1 MKSVK
6 VTKESE
12 KFQEI
17 ERLYRAA
24 FPREER
30 VPMDTLLEADGPYD
44 FIACYD
50 GAILCGFYSA
60 LTFGDITHILFL
72 AVEEK
77 LRDHGYGSQILA
89 EIGKAYAGNRVIL
102 DVEMVDPEADNNE
115 QREQRIAFYLRNGY
129 HHSGISYGWRGVMY
143 EILILDGTISEEEF
157 WNFWDQLDEV
167 QQNNYYFYTG
177 SYAEKGEPGICLW
190 KLSARN
196 ERLSMLGADTQT
208 TRPSWVTLNERG
220 DTLYAVREQVPMG
233 GVYEMKALRSV
244 ENPELLRPAESSEL
258 VEPAESP
265 ELLESAESQELLEET
280 ENPELLESAESS
292 ELLELVKSSE
302 LLQETA
308 GQPCKAKKEAGTNPG
323 IAKDMAAAPILE
335 MVKEMPSGGADPC
348 HLSLDGRENFLMTA
362 NYTSG
367 SLAVFALDEQGHLQG
382 QCDFW
387 QHTPRRTD
395 ETQGQGNSQQ
405 SRKAKNPQENPFKV
419 NPLRQEGP
427 HVHFSEEAGEL
438 LWSTDLGLDQVF
450 GYQIDYEQKK
460 LTDTGIR
467 LQLPDGYG
475 PRHLAFW
482 HEDMAVIYV
491 LCELSNRIVVFAEK
505 VQEEGSEETEK
516 AAEKI
521 SGRRMEE
528 AAEKTFE
535 GETTEAEKKV
545 SETGTEK
552 MDRERFENMPEY
564 TILQDISTLPEG
576 YHGESTAS
584 AIRLYGGFLFAANRG
599 DDSIAMYEI
608 QKNGTLTLCCIKK
621 TGGRTPRDFQIF
633 SDYLVVAN
641 QESDSLTVLHI
652 NRKEKRLE
660 RTAIHADVIKP
671 TCVCRLERQALL

>member
-115 QREQRIAFYLRNGY
+115 QREQRIAFYMRNGY

-190 KLSARN
+190 KLNARN
-196 ERLSMLGADTQT
+196 ERLSMLGADTQM

-220 DTLYAVREQVPMG
+220 DTLYAVREQVPIG

-265 ELLESAESQELLEET
+265 ELLQET
-280 ENPELLESAESS
+280 E
-292 ELLELVKSSE
+292 
-302 LLQETA
+302 
-308 GQPCKAKKEAGTNPG
+308 GQLRGAKKEAGTNPG

-348 HLSLDGRENFLMTA
+348 HLSLDGRENFLMAA

-367 SLAVFALDEQGHLQG
+367 SLAVFALDEQGHLQEW
-382 QCDFW
+382 CDFW

-516 AAEKI
+516 AAEK
-521 SGRRMEE
+521 
-528 AAEKTFE
+528 
-535 GETTEAEKKV
+535 KV

-552 MDRERFENMPEY
+552 MDRERFENTSEY

-608 QKNGTLTLCCIKK
+608 KKDGTLTLCCIKK

>member
-12 KFQEI
+12 KFPEI

-50 GAILCGFYSA
+50 GAVLCGFYSA

-77 LRDHGYGSQILA
+77 LRDHGYGSQILT

-190 KLSARN
+190 KLNARN

-244 ENPELLRPAESSEL
+244 ENPELLRPAETSE
-258 VEPAESP
+258 PQ
-265 ELLESAESQELLEET
+265 ESAE
-280 ENPELLESAESS
+280 
-292 ELLELVKSSE
+292 SSE

-308 GQPCKAKKEAGTNPG
+308 GQPHEAKKEAGTSPG

-367 SLAVFALDEQGHLQG
+367 SLAVFALDEQGHLQER
-382 QCDFW
+382 CDFH

-395 ETQGQGNSQQ
+395 ETQEQGNSQQ
-405 SRKAKNPQENPFKV
+405 SRKAKNQQGNPFKV

-505 VQEEGSEETEK
+505 VQEDSEETEK
-516 AAEKI
+516 AAEK
-521 SGRRMEE
+521 
-528 AAEKTFE
+528 A
-535 GETTEAEKKV
+535 AEKKV

-552 MDRERFENMPEY
+552 MDRERFEDTPEY

-608 QKNGTLTLCCIKK
+608 QKDGTLTLCCIKK

-671 TCVCRLERQALL
+671 TCVCRVERQALL

>member
-1 MKSVK
+1 MKTVK

-12 KFQEI
+12 KFPEI

-50 GAILCGFYSA
+50 GAVLCGFYSA

-115 QREQRIAFYLRNGY
+115 QREQRIACYLRNGY

-190 KLSARN
+190 KLNARN

-244 ENPELLRPAESSEL
+244 ENPEL
-258 VEPAESP
+258 VEPAES
-265 ELLESAESQELLEET
+265 L
-280 ENPELLESAESS
+280 
-292 ELLELVKSSE
+292 E
-302 LLQETA
+302 LLQETE
-308 GQPCKAKKEAGTNPG
+308 GQLRGAKKEAGTNPG

-348 HLSLDGRENFLMTA
+348 HLSLDGRENFLMAA

-367 SLAVFALDEQGHLQG
+367 SLAVFALDEQGHLQER
-382 QCDFW
+382 CDFW

-528 AAEKTFE
+528 AAEKTFR

-552 MDRERFENMPEY
+552 MDRERFENTPEY

>member
-1 MKSVK
+1 MKTVK

-12 KFQEI
+12 KFPEI

-50 GAILCGFYSA
+50 GAVLCGFYSA

-190 KLSARN
+190 KLNARN
-196 ERLSMLGADTQT
+196 ERLSMLGADTQM

-244 ENPELLRPAESSEL
+244 ENPEL
-258 VEPAESP
+258 VEPAES
-265 ELLESAESQELLEET
+265 L
-280 ENPELLESAESS
+280 
-292 ELLELVKSSE
+292 E
-302 LLQETA
+302 LLQETE
-308 GQPCKAKKEAGTNPG
+308 GQLRGAKKEAGTNPG

-348 HLSLDGRENFLMTA
+348 HLSLDGRENFLMAA

-367 SLAVFALDEQGHLQG
+367 SLAVFALDEQGHLQER
-382 QCDFW
+382 CDFW

-516 AAEKI
+516 AAEK
-521 SGRRMEE
+521 
-528 AAEKTFE
+528 
-535 GETTEAEKKV
+535 KV

-552 MDRERFENMPEY
+552 MDRERFENTPEY

-608 QKNGTLTLCCIKK
+608 QKDGTLTLCCIKK

>member
-1 MKSVK
+1 MKTVK

-12 KFQEI
+12 KFPEI

-50 GAILCGFYSA
+50 GAVLCGFYSA

-190 KLSARN
+190 KLNARN

-244 ENPELLRPAESSEL
+244 ENPEL
-258 VEPAESP
+258 VEPAES
-265 ELLESAESQELLEET
+265 L
-280 ENPELLESAESS
+280 
-292 ELLELVKSSE
+292 E
-302 LLQETA
+302 LLQETE
-308 GQPCKAKKEAGTNPG
+308 GQLRGAKKEAGTNPG
-323 IAKDMAAAPILE
+323 IAKDLAAAPILE

-348 HLSLDGRENFLMTA
+348 HLSLDGRENFLMAA

-367 SLAVFALDEQGHLQG
+367 SLAVFALDEQGHLQER
-382 QCDFW
+382 CDFW

-395 ETQGQGNSQQ
+395 ETQGLGNSQQ

-528 AAEKTFE
+528 AAEKTFR

-552 MDRERFENMPEY
+552 MDRERFENTPEY

>member
-1 MKSVK
+1 M
-6 VTKESE
+6 
-12 KFQEI
+12 
-17 ERLYRAA
+17 
-24 FPREER
+24 
-30 VPMDTLLEADGPYD
+30 
-44 FIACYD
+44 
-50 GAILCGFYSA
+50 
-60 LTFGDITHILFL
+60 
-72 AVEEK
+72 
-77 LRDHGYGSQILA
+77 
-89 EIGKAYAGNRVIL
+89 
-102 DVEMVDPEADNNE
+102 
-115 QREQRIAFYLRNGY
+115 
-129 HHSGISYGWRGVMY
+129 
-143 EILILDGTISEEEF
+143 
-157 WNFWDQLDEV
+157 
-167 QQNNYYFYTG
+167 
-177 SYAEKGEPGICLW
+177 
-190 KLSARN
+190 
-196 ERLSMLGADTQT
+196 
-208 TRPSWVTLNERG
+208 
-220 DTLYAVREQVPMG
+220 
-233 GVYEMKALRSV
+233 
-244 ENPELLRPAESSEL
+244 
-258 VEPAESP
+258 EPAES
-265 ELLESAESQELLEET
+265 L
-280 ENPELLESAESS
+280 
-292 ELLELVKSSE
+292 E
-302 LLQETA
+302 LLQETE
-308 GQPCKAKKEAGTNPG
+308 GQLRGAKKEAGTNPG

-348 HLSLDGRENFLMTA
+348 HLSLDGRENFLMAA

-367 SLAVFALDEQGHLQG
+367 SLAVFALDEQGHLQER
-382 QCDFW
+382 CDFW

-516 AAEKI
+516 AAEK
-521 SGRRMEE
+521 
-528 AAEKTFE
+528 
-535 GETTEAEKKV
+535 KV

-552 MDRERFENMPEY
+552 MDRERFENTPEY

-608 QKNGTLTLCCIKK
+608 QKDGTLTLCCIKK

>member
-115 QREQRIAFYLRNGY
+115 QREQRIAFYMRNGY

-190 KLSARN
+190 KLNARN
-196 ERLSMLGADTQT
+196 ERLSMLGADTQM

-244 ENPELLRPAESSEL
+244 ENPEL
-258 VEPAESP
+258 VEPAES
-265 ELLESAESQELLEET
+265 L
-280 ENPELLESAESS
+280 
-292 ELLELVKSSE
+292 E
-302 LLQETA
+302 LLQETE
-308 GQPCKAKKEAGTNPG
+308 GQLRGAKKEAGTNPG

-348 HLSLDGRENFLMTA
+348 HLSLDGRENFLMAA

-367 SLAVFALDEQGHLQG
+367 SLAVFALDEQGHLQER
-382 QCDFW
+382 CDFW

-528 AAEKTFE
+528 AAEKTFR

-552 MDRERFENMPEY
+552 MDRERFENTPEY

>member
-12 KFQEI
+12 KFPEI

-30 VPMDTLLEADGPYD
+30 VPMDTLLEADAPYD

-50 GAILCGFYSA
+50 GAVLCGFYSA

-115 QREQRIAFYLRNGY
+115 QREQRIAFYMRNGY

-177 SYAEKGEPGICLW
+177 SYAEEGEPGICLW
-190 KLSARN
+190 KLNARN
-196 ERLSMLGADTQT
+196 ERLSMLGADTQM

-258 VEPAESP
+258 VE
-265 ELLESAESQELLEET
+265 SAESL
-280 ENPELLESAESS
+280 
-292 ELLELVKSSE
+292 E
-302 LLQETA
+302 LLQETE
-308 GQPCKAKKEAGTNPG
+308 GQPRGAKKEAETSRG
-323 IAKDMAAAPILE
+323 IAKDMTAAPILQ

-348 HLSLDGRENFLMTA
+348 HLSLDGRENFLMAA

-382 QCDFW
+382 RCDFW

-516 AAEKI
+516 AAEKT

-528 AAEKTFE
+528 AAEKTFG

-552 MDRERFENMPEY
+552 MDRERFENTPEC

-608 QKNGTLTLCCIKK
+608 QKDGTLTLCCIKK

-641 QESDSLTVLHI
+641 QESGSLTVLHI

>member
-115 QREQRIAFYLRNGY
+115 QREQRIAFYMRNGY

-190 KLSARN
+190 KLNARN
-196 ERLSMLGADTQT
+196 ERLSMLGADAQM

-220 DTLYAVREQVPMG
+220 DTLYAVREQVPIG

-265 ELLESAESQELLEET
+265 ELLQET
-280 ENPELLESAESS
+280 E
-292 ELLELVKSSE
+292 
-302 LLQETA
+302 
-308 GQPCKAKKEAGTNPG
+308 GQLRGAKKEAGTNPG

-348 HLSLDGRENFLMTA
+348 HLSLDGRENFLMAA

-367 SLAVFALDEQGHLQG
+367 SLAVFALDEQGHLQER
-382 QCDFW
+382 CDFW

-516 AAEKI
+516 AAEK
-521 SGRRMEE
+521 
-528 AAEKTFE
+528 
-535 GETTEAEKKV
+535 KV

-552 MDRERFENMPEY
+552 MDRERFENTSEY

-608 QKNGTLTLCCIKK
+608 QKDGTLTLCCIKK

>member
-12 KFQEI
+12 KFPEI
-17 ERLYRAA
+17 ERLYRAS

-60 LTFGDITHILFL
+60 LTFGDITHVLFL

-115 QREQRIAFYLRNGY
+115 QREQRIAFYMRNGY

-190 KLSARN
+190 KLNARN

-220 DTLYAVREQVPMG
+220 NTLYAVREQVPMG

-244 ENPELLRPAESSEL
+244 ENPEL
-258 VEPAESP
+258 V
-265 ELLESAESQELLEET
+265 ESAESL
-280 ENPELLESAESS
+280 
-292 ELLELVKSSE
+292 E
-302 LLQETA
+302 LLQETE
-308 GQPCKAKKEAGTNPG
+308 GQPREAKKEAETSPG

-348 HLSLDGRENFLMTA
+348 HLSLDGRENFLMAA

-367 SLAVFALDEQGHLQG
+367 SLAVFALDEQGHLQER
-382 QCDFW
+382 CDFW

-395 ETQGQGNSQQ
+395 ETQRQGNPQQ

-419 NPLRQEGP
+419 NPLRQEDP

-450 GYQIDYEQKK
+450 GYQIDYEQEK

-505 VQEEGSEETEK
+505 VREEDSEETEK
-516 AAEKI
+516 AAEKAAEKT
-521 SGRRMEE
+521 SGKRTGE
-528 AAEKTFE
+528 AAEKTFGGE
-535 GETTEAEKKV
+535 TTEAAEKTFGEETTEAEKKV

-552 MDRERFENMPEY
+552 MDRERFENTPEY

-608 QKNGTLTLCCIKK
+608 QKDGTLTLCCIKK

>member
-1 MKSVK
+1 MKTVK

-115 QREQRIAFYLRNGY
+115 QREQRIAFYMRNGY

-190 KLSARN
+190 KLNARN
-196 ERLSMLGADTQT
+196 ERLSMLGADTQM

-220 DTLYAVREQVPMG
+220 DTLYAVREQVPIG

-265 ELLESAESQELLEET
+265 ELLQET
-280 ENPELLESAESS
+280 E
-292 ELLELVKSSE
+292 
-302 LLQETA
+302 
-308 GQPCKAKKEAGTNPG
+308 GQLRGAKKEAGTNPG

-348 HLSLDGRENFLMTA
+348 HLSLDGRENFLMAA

-367 SLAVFALDEQGHLQG
+367 SLAVFALDEQGHLQER
-382 QCDFW
+382 CDFW

-516 AAEKI
+516 AAEK
-521 SGRRMEE
+521 
-528 AAEKTFE
+528 
-535 GETTEAEKKV
+535 KV

-552 MDRERFENMPEY
+552 MDRERFENTSEY

-608 QKNGTLTLCCIKK
+608 QKDGTLTLCCIKK

>member
-1 MKSVK
+1 
-6 VTKESE
+6 
-12 KFQEI
+12 
-17 ERLYRAA
+17 
-24 FPREER
+24 
-30 VPMDTLLEADGPYD
+30 
-44 FIACYD
+44 
-50 GAILCGFYSA
+50 
-60 LTFGDITHILFL
+60 
-72 AVEEK
+72 
-77 LRDHGYGSQILA
+77 
-89 EIGKAYAGNRVIL
+89 
-102 DVEMVDPEADNNE
+102 
-115 QREQRIAFYLRNGY
+115 
-129 HHSGISYGWRGVMY
+129 
-143 EILILDGTISEEEF
+143 
-157 WNFWDQLDEV
+157 
-167 QQNNYYFYTG
+167 
-177 SYAEKGEPGICLW
+177 
-190 KLSARN
+190 
-196 ERLSMLGADTQT
+196 MLGADTQM

-220 DTLYAVREQVPMG
+220 DTLYAVREQVPIG

-265 ELLESAESQELLEET
+265 ELLQET
-280 ENPELLESAESS
+280 E
-292 ELLELVKSSE
+292 
-302 LLQETA
+302 
-308 GQPCKAKKEAGTNPG
+308 GQLRGAKKEAGTNPG

-348 HLSLDGRENFLMTA
+348 HLSLDGRENFLMAA

-367 SLAVFALDEQGHLQG
+367 SLAVFALDEQGHLQEW
-382 QCDFW
+382 CDFW

-516 AAEKI
+516 AAEK
-521 SGRRMEE
+521 
-528 AAEKTFE
+528 
-535 GETTEAEKKV
+535 KV

-552 MDRERFENMPEY
+552 MDRERFENTSEY

-608 QKNGTLTLCCIKK
+608 QKDGTLTLCCIKK

>member
-115 QREQRIAFYLRNGY
+115 QREQRIAFYMRNGY

-190 KLSARN
+190 KLNARN
-196 ERLSMLGADTQT
+196 ERLSMLGADTQM

-220 DTLYAVREQVPMG
+220 DTLYAVREQVPIG

-265 ELLESAESQELLEET
+265 ELLQET
-280 ENPELLESAESS
+280 E
-292 ELLELVKSSE
+292 
-302 LLQETA
+302 
-308 GQPCKAKKEAGTNPG
+308 GQLRGAKKEAGTNPG

-335 MVKEMPSGGADPC
+335 MVKEMPSGGVDPC
-348 HLSLDGRENFLMTA
+348 HLSLDGRENFLMAA

-367 SLAVFALDEQGHLQG
+367 SLAVFALDEQGHLQER
-382 QCDFW
+382 CDFW

-516 AAEKI
+516 AAEK
-521 SGRRMEE
+521 
-528 AAEKTFE
+528 
-535 GETTEAEKKV
+535 KV

-552 MDRERFENMPEY
+552 MDRERFENTSEY

-608 QKNGTLTLCCIKK
+608 QKDGTLTLCCIKK

>member
-1 MKSVK
+1 MKTVK

-12 KFQEI
+12 KFPEI

-50 GAILCGFYSA
+50 GAVLCGFYSA

-167 QQNNYYFYTG
+167 QQNNYFFYTG

-190 KLSARN
+190 KLNARN

-244 ENPELLRPAESSEL
+244 ENPEL
-258 VEPAESP
+258 VEPAES
-265 ELLESAESQELLEET
+265 L
-280 ENPELLESAESS
+280 
-292 ELLELVKSSE
+292 E
-302 LLQETA
+302 LLQETE
-308 GQPCKAKKEAGTNPG
+308 GQLRGAKKEAGTNPG

-348 HLSLDGRENFLMTA
+348 HLSLDGRENFLMAA

-367 SLAVFALDEQGHLQG
+367 SLAVFALDEQGHLQER
-382 QCDFW
+382 CDFW

-528 AAEKTFE
+528 AAEKTFR

-552 MDRERFENMPEY
+552 MDRERFENTPEY

>member
-1 MKSVK
+1 
-6 VTKESE
+6 
-12 KFQEI
+12 
-17 ERLYRAA
+17 
-24 FPREER
+24 
-30 VPMDTLLEADGPYD
+30 
-44 FIACYD
+44 
-50 GAILCGFYSA
+50 
-60 LTFGDITHILFL
+60 
-72 AVEEK
+72 
-77 LRDHGYGSQILA
+77 
-89 EIGKAYAGNRVIL
+89 
-102 DVEMVDPEADNNE
+102 
-115 QREQRIAFYLRNGY
+115 
-129 HHSGISYGWRGVMY
+129 MY

-190 KLSARN
+190 KLNARN
-196 ERLSMLGADTQT
+196 ERLSMLGADTQM

-244 ENPELLRPAESSEL
+244 ENPELVEPAESSEL

-265 ELLESAESQELLEET
+265 ELLQET
-280 ENPELLESAESS
+280 E
-292 ELLELVKSSE
+292 
-302 LLQETA
+302 
-308 GQPCKAKKEAGTNPG
+308 GQLRGAKKEAETSRG
-323 IAKDMAAAPILE
+323 IAKDMTAAPILQ

-348 HLSLDGRENFLMTA
+348 HLSLDGRENFLMAA

-382 QCDFW
+382 RCDFW

-516 AAEKI
+516 AAEK
-521 SGRRMEE
+521 
-528 AAEKTFE
+528 
-535 GETTEAEKKV
+535 KV

-552 MDRERFENMPEY
+552 MDRERFENTPEY

-608 QKNGTLTLCCIKK
+608 QKDGTLTLCCIKK

>member
-1 MKSVK
+1 MKTVK

-12 KFQEI
+12 KFPEI

-50 GAILCGFYSA
+50 GAVLCGFYSA

-190 KLSARN
+190 KLNARN

-244 ENPELLRPAESSEL
+244 ENPEL
-258 VEPAESP
+258 VEPAES
-265 ELLESAESQELLEET
+265 L
-280 ENPELLESAESS
+280 
-292 ELLELVKSSE
+292 E
-302 LLQETA
+302 LLQETE
-308 GQPCKAKKEAGTNPG
+308 GQLRGAKKEAGTNPG

-348 HLSLDGRENFLMTA
+348 HLSLDGRENFLMAA

-367 SLAVFALDEQGHLQG
+367 SLAVFALDEQGHLQER
-382 QCDFW
+382 CDFW

-516 AAEKI
+516 AAEK
-521 SGRRMEE
+521 
-528 AAEKTFE
+528 
-535 GETTEAEKKV
+535 KV

-552 MDRERFENMPEY
+552 MDRERFENTPEY

>member
-6 VTKESE
+6 ITKESE

-50 GAILCGFYSA
+50 GAVLCGFYSA

-115 QREQRIAFYLRNGY
+115 QREQRIAFYMRNGY
-129 HHSGISYGWRGVMY
+129 HHSGIYYGWRGVMY

-177 SYAEKGEPGICLW
+177 SYAEEGEPGICLW
-190 KLSARN
+190 KLNARN
-196 ERLSMLGADTQT
+196 ERLSMLGADTQM
-208 TRPSWVTLNERG
+208 TRPSWVILNERG

-244 ENPELLRPAESSEL
+244 ENPEL
-258 VEPAESP
+258 VEPAES
-265 ELLESAESQELLEET
+265 L
-280 ENPELLESAESS
+280 
-292 ELLELVKSSE
+292 E
-302 LLQETA
+302 LLQETE
-308 GQPCKAKKEAGTNPG
+308 GQLRGAKKEAGTNPG

-348 HLSLDGRENFLMTA
+348 HLSLDGRENFLMAA

-382 QCDFW
+382 RCDFW

-528 AAEKTFE
+528 AAEKTFR

-552 MDRERFENMPEY
+552 MDRERFENTPEY

>member
-1 MKSVK
+1 MKTVK

-12 KFQEI
+12 KFPEI

-50 GAILCGFYSA
+50 GAVLCGFYSA

-190 KLSARN
+190 KLNARN

-244 ENPELLRPAESSEL
+244 ENPEL
-258 VEPAESP
+258 VEPAES
-265 ELLESAESQELLEET
+265 L
-280 ENPELLESAESS
+280 
-292 ELLELVKSSE
+292 E
-302 LLQETA
+302 LLQETE
-308 GQPCKAKKEAGTNPG
+308 GQLRGAKKEAGTNPG

-348 HLSLDGRENFLMTA
+348 HLSLDGRENFLMAA

-367 SLAVFALDEQGHLQG
+367 SLAVFALDEQGHLQER
-382 QCDFW
+382 CDFW

-419 NPLRQEGP
+419 NPLRQECRT
-427 HVHFSEEAGEL
+427 FISQRKQE
-438 LWSTDLGLDQVF
+438 SCF
-450 GYQIDYEQKK
+450 GALISDW
-460 LTDTGIR
+460 IR
-467 LQLPDGYG
+467 SL
-475 PRHLAFW
+475 
-482 HEDMAVIYV
+482 
-491 LCELSNRIVVFAEK
+491 
-505 VQEEGSEETEK
+505 
-516 AAEKI
+516 
-521 SGRRMEE
+521 
-528 AAEKTFE
+528 
-535 GETTEAEKKV
+535 
-545 SETGTEK
+545 
-552 MDRERFENMPEY
+552 
-564 TILQDISTLPEG
+564 
-576 YHGESTAS
+576 
-584 AIRLYGGFLFAANRG
+584 AIRLIMNR
-599 DDSIAMYEI
+599 
-608 QKNGTLTLCCIKK
+608 
-621 TGGRTPRDFQIF
+621 R
-633 SDYLVVAN
+633 
-641 QESDSLTVLHI
+641 SLPIPGSACSCRMDTD
-652 NRKEKRLE
+652 R
-660 RTAIHADVIKP
+660 VIWHSGM
-671 TCVCRLERQALL
+671 RIWL

>member
-6 VTKESE
+6 ITKESE

-30 VPMDTLLEADGPYD
+30 VPMDTLLEADAPYD

-50 GAILCGFYSA
+50 GAVLCGFYSA

-115 QREQRIAFYLRNGY
+115 QREQRIAFYMRNGY

-190 KLSARN
+190 KLNARN
-196 ERLSMLGADTQT
+196 ERLSMLGADTQM

-220 DTLYAVREQVPMG
+220 GTLYAVREQVPMG

-244 ENPELLRPAESSEL
+244 ENPELVEPAESSEL

-265 ELLESAESQELLEET
+265 ELLQET
-280 ENPELLESAESS
+280 E
-292 ELLELVKSSE
+292 
-302 LLQETA
+302 
-308 GQPCKAKKEAGTNPG
+308 GQLRGAKKEAETSRG
-323 IAKDMAAAPILE
+323 IAKDMTAAPILQ

-348 HLSLDGRENFLMTA
+348 HLSLDGRENFLMAA

-382 QCDFW
+382 RCDFW

-516 AAEKI
+516 AAEK
-521 SGRRMEE
+521 
-528 AAEKTFE
+528 
-535 GETTEAEKKV
+535 KV

-552 MDRERFENMPEY
+552 MDRERFENTPEY

-608 QKNGTLTLCCIKK
+608 QKDGTLTLCCIKK

>member
-12 KFQEI
+12 KFPEI

-30 VPMDTLLEADGPYD
+30 VPMDTLLEADAPYD

-50 GAILCGFYSA
+50 GAVLCGFYSA

-115 QREQRIAFYLRNGY
+115 QREQRIAFYMRNGY

-177 SYAEKGEPGICLW
+177 SYAEEGEPGICLW
-190 KLSARN
+190 KLNARN
-196 ERLSMLGADTQT
+196 ERLSMLGADTQM

-258 VEPAESP
+258 VE
-265 ELLESAESQELLEET
+265 SAESL
-280 ENPELLESAESS
+280 
-292 ELLELVKSSE
+292 E
-302 LLQETA
+302 LLQETE
-308 GQPCKAKKEAGTNPG
+308 GQPRGAKKEAETSRG
-323 IAKDMAAAPILE
+323 IAKDMTAAPILQ

-348 HLSLDGRENFLMTA
+348 HLSLDGRENFLMAA

-382 QCDFW
+382 RCDFW

-395 ETQGQGNSQQ
+395 VTQGQGNSQQ

-516 AAEKI
+516 AAEKT

-528 AAEKTFE
+528 AAEKTFG

-552 MDRERFENMPEY
+552 MDRERFENTPEC

-608 QKNGTLTLCCIKK
+608 QKDGTLTLCCIKK

-641 QESDSLTVLHI
+641 QESGSLTVLHI

>member
-1 MKSVK
+1 M
-6 VTKESE
+6 
-12 KFQEI
+12 
-17 ERLYRAA
+17 
-24 FPREER
+24 
-30 VPMDTLLEADGPYD
+30 
-44 FIACYD
+44 
-50 GAILCGFYSA
+50 
-60 LTFGDITHILFL
+60 
-72 AVEEK
+72 
-77 LRDHGYGSQILA
+77 
-89 EIGKAYAGNRVIL
+89 IL

-190 KLSARN
+190 KLNARN

-258 VEPAESP
+258 VES
-265 ELLESAESQELLEET
+265 
-280 ENPELLESAESS
+280 
-292 ELLELVKSSE
+292 
-302 LLQETA
+302 
-308 GQPCKAKKEAGTNPG
+308 
-323 IAKDMAAAPILE
+323 AAPILE

-367 SLAVFALDEQGHLQG
+367 SLAVFALDEQGHLQER
-382 QCDFW
+382 CDFH

-405 SRKAKNPQENPFKV
+405 SRKAKNQQGNPFKV

-505 VQEEGSEETEK
+505 VQEDSEETEK
-516 AAEKI
+516 AAEKT
-521 SGRRMEE
+521 SERRTGE

-545 SETGTEK
+545 SETGK
-552 MDRERFENMPEY
+552 MDRERFENTSEY

-608 QKNGTLTLCCIKK
+608 QKDGTLTLCCIKK

>member
-6 VTKESE
+6 ITKESE

-30 VPMDTLLEADGPYD
+30 VPMDTLLEADAPYD

-50 GAILCGFYSA
+50 GAVLCGFYSA

-115 QREQRIAFYLRNGY
+115 QREQRIAFYMRNGY

-190 KLSARN
+190 KLNARN
-196 ERLSMLGADTQT
+196 ERLSMLGADTQM

-244 ENPELLRPAESSEL
+244 ENPELVEPAESSEL

-265 ELLESAESQELLEET
+265 ELLQET
-280 ENPELLESAESS
+280 E
-292 ELLELVKSSE
+292 
-302 LLQETA
+302 
-308 GQPCKAKKEAGTNPG
+308 GQPRGAKKEAETSRG
-323 IAKDMAAAPILE
+323 IAKDMTAAPILQ

-348 HLSLDGRENFLMTA
+348 HLSLDGRENFLMAA

-382 QCDFW
+382 RCDFW

-505 VQEEGSEETEK
+505 VREEDSEETEK
-516 AAEKI
+516 A
-521 SGRRMEE
+521 
-528 AAEKTFE
+528 
-535 GETTEAEKKV
+535 AEKKV

-552 MDRERFENMPEY
+552 MDWERFENTPEY

-608 QKNGTLTLCCIKK
+608 QKDGTLTLCCIKK

>member
-12 KFQEI
+12 KFPEI

-50 GAILCGFYSA
+50 GAVLCGFYSA

-77 LRDHGYGSQILA
+77 LRDHGYGSQILT

-190 KLSARN
+190 KLNARN
-196 ERLSMLGADTQT
+196 ERLSMLGADTQM

-258 VEPAESP
+258 
-265 ELLESAESQELLEET
+265 LESAE
-280 ENPELLESAESS
+280 
-292 ELLELVKSSE
+292 SSE

-308 GQPCKAKKEAGTNPG
+308 GQPHEAKKEAGTSPG

-348 HLSLDGRENFLMTA
+348 HLSLDGRENFLMAA

-367 SLAVFALDEQGHLQG
+367 SLAVFALDEQGHLQER
-382 QCDFW
+382 CDFH

-395 ETQGQGNSQQ
+395 ETQEQGNSQQ
-405 SRKAKNPQENPFKV
+405 SRKAKNPQGNPFKV

-450 GYQIDYEQKK
+450 GYQIEYEQKK

-505 VQEEGSEETEK
+505 VQEEDSEETEK
-516 AAEKI
+516 AAEKT
-521 SGRRMEE
+521 SERRTGE

-545 SETGTEK
+545 SETGK
-552 MDRERFENMPEY
+552 MDRERFENTSEY

-608 QKNGTLTLCCIKK
+608 QKDGTLTLCCIKK

-671 TCVCRLERQALL
+671 TCVCRVERQALL

>member
-12 KFQEI
+12 KFPEI

-50 GAILCGFYSA
+50 GAVLCGFYSA

-77 LRDHGYGSQILA
+77 LRDHGYGSQILT

-115 QREQRIAFYLRNGY
+115 QREQRIAFYLHNGY

-190 KLSARN
+190 KLNARN

-244 ENPELLRPAESSEL
+244 ENPELLRPAESSE
-258 VEPAESP
+258 P
-265 ELLESAESQELLEET
+265 LESAE
-280 ENPELLESAESS
+280 
-292 ELLELVKSSE
+292 SSE

-308 GQPCKAKKEAGTNPG
+308 GQPHEAKKEAGTSPG

-348 HLSLDGRENFLMTA
+348 HLSLDGRENFLMAA

-367 SLAVFALDEQGHLQG
+367 SLAVFALDEQGHLQER
-382 QCDFW
+382 CDFH
-387 QHTPRRTD
+387 QHTLRRTD
-395 ETQGQGNSQQ
+395 ETQEQGNSQQ
-405 SRKAKNPQENPFKV
+405 SRKAENPQGNPFKID
-419 NPLRQEGP
+419 PLRQEGP

-460 LTDTGIR
+460 LIDTGIR

-505 VQEEGSEETEK
+505 VQEDSEETEK
-516 AAEKI
+516 A
-521 SGRRMEE
+521 
-528 AAEKTFE
+528 
-535 GETTEAEKKV
+535 AEKKV

-552 MDRERFENMPEY
+552 MDWERFEDAPEY

-608 QKNGTLTLCCIKK
+608 QKDGTLTLCCIKK

-660 RTAIHADVIKP
+660 RTAIRADVIKP
-671 TCVCRLERQALL
+671 TCVCRVERQALL

>member
-12 KFQEI
+12 KFPEI

-50 GAILCGFYSA
+50 GAVLCGFYSA

-89 EIGKAYAGNRVIL
+89 EIGKAYAENRVIL

-115 QREQRIAFYLRNGY
+115 QREQRIAFYMRNGY

-167 QQNNYYFYTG
+167 RQNNYYFYTG

-258 VEPAESP
+258 VES
-265 ELLESAESQELLEET
+265 
-280 ENPELLESAESS
+280 
-292 ELLELVKSSE
+292 
-302 LLQETA
+302 
-308 GQPCKAKKEAGTNPG
+308 
-323 IAKDMAAAPILE
+323 AAPILQ
-335 MVKEMPSGGADPC
+335 MVKELPSGGADPC
-348 HLSLDGRENFLMTA
+348 HLSLDGRENFLMAA

-367 SLAVFALDEQGHLQG
+367 SLAVFALDEQGHLQER
-382 QCDFW
+382 CDFW
-387 QHTPRRTD
+387 QHTPRGTD

-405 SRKAKNPQENPFKV
+405 SRKAKNPQGNPFKV

-460 LTDTGIR
+460 LTDTEIR

-505 VQEEGSEETEK
+505 VQEEDSEETKK
-516 AAEKI
+516 AAEK
-521 SGRRMEE
+521 
-528 AAEKTFE
+528 A
-535 GETTEAEKKV
+535 AEKKV
-545 SETGTEK
+545 SETGIEK
-552 MDRERFENMPEY
+552 MDREHFEDTPEY

-608 QKNGTLTLCCIKK
+608 QKDGTLTLCCIKK

>member
-1 MKSVK
+1 MKTVK

-12 KFQEI
+12 KFPEI

-50 GAILCGFYSA
+50 GAVLCGFYSA

-115 QREQRIAFYLRNGY
+115 QRKQRIAFYLRNGY

-190 KLSARN
+190 KLNARN

-244 ENPELLRPAESSEL
+244 ENPEL
-258 VEPAESP
+258 VEPAES
-265 ELLESAESQELLEET
+265 L
-280 ENPELLESAESS
+280 
-292 ELLELVKSSE
+292 E
-302 LLQETA
+302 LLQETE
-308 GQPCKAKKEAGTNPG
+308 GQLRGAKKEAGTNPG
-323 IAKDMAAAPILE
+323 IAKDMAAAPILQ

-348 HLSLDGRENFLMTA
+348 HLSLDGRENFLMAA

-367 SLAVFALDEQGHLQG
+367 SLAVFALDEQGHLQER
-382 QCDFW
+382 CDFW

-528 AAEKTFE
+528 AAEKTFG

-552 MDRERFENMPEY
+552 MDRERFENTPEY

>member
-115 QREQRIAFYLRNGY
+115 QREQRIAFYMRNGY

-190 KLSARN
+190 KLNARN
-196 ERLSMLGADTQT
+196 ERLSMLGADTQM

-220 DTLYAVREQVPMG
+220 DTLYAVREQVPIG

-265 ELLESAESQELLEET
+265 ELLQET
-280 ENPELLESAESS
+280 E
-292 ELLELVKSSE
+292 
-302 LLQETA
+302 
-308 GQPCKAKKEAGTNPG
+308 GQLRGAKKEAGTNPG

-348 HLSLDGRENFLMTA
+348 HLSLDGRENFLMAA

-367 SLAVFALDEQGHLQG
+367 SLAVFALDEQGHLQER
-382 QCDFW
+382 CDFW

-516 AAEKI
+516 AAEK
-521 SGRRMEE
+521 
-528 AAEKTFE
+528 
-535 GETTEAEKKV
+535 KV

-552 MDRERFENMPEY
+552 MDRERFENTPEY

-608 QKNGTLTLCCIKK
+608 QKDGTLTLCCIKK

>member
-115 QREQRIAFYLRNGY
+115 QREQRIAFYMRNGY

-190 KLSARN
+190 KLNARN
-196 ERLSMLGADTQT
+196 ERLSMLGADTQM

-220 DTLYAVREQVPMG
+220 DTLYAVREQVPIG

-265 ELLESAESQELLEET
+265 ELLQET
-280 ENPELLESAESS
+280 E
-292 ELLELVKSSE
+292 
-302 LLQETA
+302 
-308 GQPCKAKKEAGTNPG
+308 GQLRGAKKEAGTNPG

-348 HLSLDGRENFLMTA
+348 HLSLDGRENFLMAA

-367 SLAVFALDEQGHLQG
+367 SLAVFALDQQGHLQER
-382 QCDFW
+382 CDFW

-395 ETQGQGNSQQ
+395 KTQGQGNSQQ

-516 AAEKI
+516 AAEK
-521 SGRRMEE
+521 
-528 AAEKTFE
+528 
-535 GETTEAEKKV
+535 KV

-552 MDRERFENMPEY
+552 MDRERFENTSEY

-608 QKNGTLTLCCIKK
+608 QKDGTLTLCCIKK

>member
-12 KFQEI
+12 KFPEI

-50 GAILCGFYSA
+50 GAVLCGFYSA

-244 ENPELLRPAESSEL
+244 ENPELLRPAESSE
-258 VEPAESP
+258 PQ
-265 ELLESAESQELLEET
+265 ESAE
-280 ENPELLESAESS
+280 
-292 ELLELVKSSE
+292 SSE

-308 GQPCKAKKEAGTNPG
+308 GQPQEAKKEAGTSPG

-367 SLAVFALDEQGHLQG
+367 SLAVFALDEQGHLQER
-382 QCDFW
+382 CDFH

-395 ETQGQGNSQQ
+395 ETQEQGNSQQ
-405 SRKAKNPQENPFKV
+405 SRKAKNQQGNPFKV

-505 VQEEGSEETEK
+505 VQEEDSEETKK
-516 AAEKI
+516 AAEK
-521 SGRRMEE
+521 
-528 AAEKTFE
+528 A
-535 GETTEAEKKV
+535 AEKKV

-552 MDRERFENMPEY
+552 MDRERFEDTPEY

-608 QKNGTLTLCCIKK
+608 QKDGTLTLCCIKK

-660 RTAIHADVIKP
+660 RTAIHANVIKP

>member
-12 KFQEI
+12 KFPEI

-50 GAILCGFYSA
+50 GAVLCGFYSA

-89 EIGKAYAGNRVIL
+89 EIGKAYAGKRVIL

-177 SYAEKGEPGICLW
+177 SYAEKGESGICLW
-190 KLSARN
+190 KLNARN

-208 TRPSWVTLNERG
+208 TRPSWLTLNERG

-244 ENPELLRPAESSEL
+244 ENPELLRPAESSE
-258 VEPAESP
+258 PQ
-265 ELLESAESQELLEET
+265 ESAE
-280 ENPELLESAESS
+280 
-292 ELLELVKSSE
+292 SSE

-308 GQPCKAKKEAGTNPG
+308 GQPHEAKKEAGTSPG

-348 HLSLDGRENFLMTA
+348 HLSLDGRENFLMAA

-367 SLAVFALDEQGHLQG
+367 SLAVFALDEQGHLQAR
-382 QCDFW
+382 CDFH

-405 SRKAKNPQENPFKV
+405 SRKAKNQQGNPFKV

-460 LTDTGIR
+460 LTDIGIR

-505 VQEEGSEETEK
+505 VQEDSEETEK
-516 AAEKI
+516 AAEK
-521 SGRRMEE
+521 
-528 AAEKTFE
+528 A
-535 GETTEAEKKV
+535 AEKKV

-552 MDRERFENMPEY
+552 MDREHFEDTPEY

-608 QKNGTLTLCCIKK
+608 QKDGTLTLCCIKK

-652 NRKEKRLE
+652 NRKETRLE

>member
-1 MKSVK
+1 MKTVK

-12 KFQEI
+12 KFPEI

-50 GAILCGFYSA
+50 GAVLCGFYSA

-190 KLSARN
+190 KLNARN
-196 ERLSMLGADTQT
+196 ERLSMLGADTQM

-220 DTLYAVREQVPMG
+220 DTLYAVREQVPIG

-265 ELLESAESQELLEET
+265 ELLQET
-280 ENPELLESAESS
+280 E
-292 ELLELVKSSE
+292 
-302 LLQETA
+302 
-308 GQPCKAKKEAGTNPG
+308 GQLRGAKKEAGTNPG

-348 HLSLDGRENFLMTA
+348 HLSLDGRENFLMAA

-367 SLAVFALDEQGHLQG
+367 SLAVFALDEQGHLQER
-382 QCDFW
+382 CDFW

-516 AAEKI
+516 AAEK
-521 SGRRMEE
+521 
-528 AAEKTFE
+528 
-535 GETTEAEKKV
+535 KV

-552 MDRERFENMPEY
+552 MDRERFENTSEY

-608 QKNGTLTLCCIKK
+608 QKDGTLTLCCIKK

>member
-12 KFQEI
+12 KFPEI

-50 GAILCGFYSA
+50 GAVLCGFYSA

-77 LRDHGYGSQILA
+77 LRDHGYGSQILT

-190 KLSARN
+190 KLNARN

-244 ENPELLRPAESSEL
+244 ENPELLRPAESSE
-258 VEPAESP
+258 PQ
-265 ELLESAESQELLEET
+265 ESAE
-280 ENPELLESAESS
+280 
-292 ELLELVKSSE
+292 SSE

-308 GQPCKAKKEAGTNPG
+308 GQPQEAKKEAGTSPG

-367 SLAVFALDEQGHLQG
+367 SLAVFALDEQGHLQER
-382 QCDFW
+382 CDFH

-395 ETQGQGNSQQ
+395 ETQEQGNSQQ
-405 SRKAKNPQENPFKV
+405 SRKAKNQQGNPFKV

-505 VQEEGSEETEK
+505 VQEEDSEETKK
-516 AAEKI
+516 A
-521 SGRRMEE
+521 
-528 AAEKTFE
+528 
-535 GETTEAEKKV
+535 AEKKV

-552 MDRERFENMPEY
+552 MDREYFEDTPEY
-564 TILQDISTLPEG
+564 MILQDISTLPEG

-608 QKNGTLTLCCIKK
+608 QKDGTLTLCCIKK

>member
-1 MKSVK
+1 MKTVK

-12 KFQEI
+12 KFPEI

-50 GAILCGFYSA
+50 GAVLCGFYSA

-190 KLSARN
+190 KLNARN

-220 DTLYAVREQVPMG
+220 DTLYAVREQGPMG

-244 ENPELLRPAESSEL
+244 ENPEL
-258 VEPAESP
+258 VEPAES
-265 ELLESAESQELLEET
+265 L
-280 ENPELLESAESS
+280 
-292 ELLELVKSSE
+292 E
-302 LLQETA
+302 LLQETE
-308 GQPCKAKKEAGTNPG
+308 GQLRGAKKEAGTNPG

-348 HLSLDGRENFLMTA
+348 HLSLDGRENFLMAA

-367 SLAVFALDEQGHLQG
+367 SLAVFALDEQGHLQER
-382 QCDFW
+382 CDFW

-505 VQEEGSEETEK
+505 
-516 AAEKI
+516 
-521 SGRRMEE
+521 R
-528 AAEKTFE
+528 
-535 GETTEAEKKV
+535 V

-552 MDRERFENMPEY
+552 IDMEHFEDTPEY